1 MSISINTVLD
11 FDILP
16 VEMASRILYDHLV
29 PTCEKQGVKLS
40 FHGNYASHEG
50 IHLVEIYE
58 KNKREEKLFNV
69 ERIQRAF
76 SCLGHITT
84 RTYEA
89 VGSYVLKHIIESY
102 QNEYITNGDCIAAM
116 LLKGY
121 IAHFGSESPQLNC
134 RFSLRP
140 NG

>member
-1 MSISINTVLD
+1 
-11 FDILP
+11 
-16 VEMASRILYDHLV
+16 MASRILYDHLI
-29 PTCEKQGVKLS
+29 PTCEKQGIKLS
-40 FHGNYASHEG
+40 FQGNISSES

-58 KNKREEKLFNV
+58 KNKSEENLFNV
-69 ERIQRAF
+69 ARIQRAF
-76 SCLGHITT
+76 SCLAHITP

-121 IAHFGSESPQLNC
+121 VAHFGSESPKLNC
-134 RFSLRP
+134 RFSLKS